1 MEMESCNLTQQNIL
15 DNLEM
20 ALNIFMEEKFNA
32 MKFIKENLKMGG
44 GKERDLDIY
53 QGPMR
58 KESSIKI
65 LLMEKLYM
73 RTRALMK
80 GH

>member
-1 MEMESCNLTQQNIL
+1 MEMESCNLTQQNTS
-15 DNLEM
+15 DNSEM
-20 ALNIFMEEKFNA
+20 ALNISMEDKFSA
-32 MKFIKENLKMGG
+32 MRFIKENLKMGG

-53 QGPMR
+53 QAPMR
-58 KESSIKI
+58 KESSMKI

-73 RTRALMK
+73 RMKVLMK

>member
-1 MEMESCNLTQQNIL
+1 MEMESCNLIQQNTS

-20 ALNIFMEEKFNA
+20 ALNIFMEGKFNL
-32 MKFIKENLKMGG
+32 MKFMKENLKMGG

-53 QGPMR
+53 QVPMR
-58 KESSIKI
+58 KESSMKI
-65 LLMEKLYM
+65 LLMERLSM
-73 RTRALMK
+73 MMRALMK